1 MSVETSLRRAA
12 AAGWPGVI
20 LSDTLAVRPTCDI
33 SNFTK
38 SLAVAGA
45 QIVPRNV
52 IPAPEG
58 VPADIAART
67 DLVGGAL
74 VRPCRADSFCS
85 PQNKCLLSCKC
96 KPARIWSL
104 RWPSTVRRLQDSTLN

>member
-1 MSVETSLRRAA
+1 MILLTDAFFPRAA

-45 QIVPRNV
+45 QIVPRNAV
-52 IPAPEG
+52 PAPEG

-67 DLVGGAL
+67 DLVGAARL
-74 VRPCRADSFCS
+74 SVRAKLIPFAVPRTNACCRPSASQHKPGHSHGDRLRADG
-85 PQNKCLLSCKC
+85 
-96 KPARIWSL
+96 RI
-104 RWPSTVRRLQDSTLN
+104 